1 MKLSTWKG
9 GKEMKNI
16 YKKIFPFPLP
26 DAYAFGVVFGPC
38 KLWKKTQAGAIFYY
52 NVSPWGTLDVQH
64 NFIK

>member
-1 MKLSTWKG
+1 
-9 GKEMKNI
+9 MKNI